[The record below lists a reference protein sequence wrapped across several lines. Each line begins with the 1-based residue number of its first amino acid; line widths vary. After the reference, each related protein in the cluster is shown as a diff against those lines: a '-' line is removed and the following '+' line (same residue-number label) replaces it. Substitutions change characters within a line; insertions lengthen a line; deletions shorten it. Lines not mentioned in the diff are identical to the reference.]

1 MRVLIGRSS
10 KVIVPAAAAA
20 RSSNLARRDSPP
32 LVKTITGNS
41 DQVGCS
47 LRTWRRSGSCGDS
60 NASSVSSSAPE
71 AAMIWRVTLFYSLAY
86 SRY

>member
-20 RSSNLARRDSPP
+20 RSSKPRPAGFATAGQDNQRQF
-32 LVKTITGNS
+32 

-47 LRTWRRSGSCGDS
+47 LRTWKRSGSCGDS
-60 NASSVSSSAPE
+60 NASSVSSERA
-71 AAMIWRVTLFYSLAY
+71 
-86 SRY
+86 